1 MKILQIGTGSANDDL
16 SDIIKDQQPEI
27 LILVE
32 PLRVH
37 NTSIRECYKHVKN
50 KHLLNLAIT
59 TGQEQTITFYH
70 HLDDGPRFEVAG
82 TSKEHIIK
90 HGLDPD
96 RIVQSNVGSIRINQ
110 LLEKYNLNMLDIL
123 YIDAEGMDDDI
134 IKDLDLGKYLVK
146 KIYFENLHLKNHDI
160 YDFLKNKGY
169 EITPFT
175 GKNGWTSMAIKYE
188 TKIELA

>member
-1 MKILQIGTGSANDDL
+1 MKVVQIGTGCAWDDL
-16 SDIIKDQQPEI
+16 SDIIKDQPLEI

-50 KHLLNLAIT
+50 KHVLNLAIT
-59 TGQEQTITFYH
+59 TEEGEKVIFYH

-96 RIVQSNVGSIRINQ
+96 RIVQSNVESIRINQ
-110 LLEKYNLNMLDIL
+110 LLEKYSLNLLDIL

-134 IKDLDLGKYLVK
+134 IKDLDLGKYFVK

-169 EITPFT
+169 EITHFT
-175 GKNGWTSMAIKYE
+175 GKNGWTSMAERKE
-188 TKIELA
+188 